1 MVTHGKITLFRMTAS
16 DDTEDSLDDKIEFDG
31 NAMVPDNRSGIMNFR
46 PSIKRR
52 NPDNPLPHANETD
65 KQDTGYS
72 GNTYSF
78 TAYFYEGVGRA
89 GGIAKLRDW
98 IIEDQTIDTLFDNG
112 RIGIRN
118 DFRPEFNLTPN
129 NDSGYKIILLEP
141 LQDLGLHTR
150 VVVSIVLEHS
160 GDPTRF
166 GV

>member
-72 GNTYSF
+72 GNT
-78 TAYFYEGVGRA
+78 
-89 GGIAKLRDW
+89 
-98 IIEDQTIDTLFDNG
+98 
-112 RIGIRN
+112 
-118 DFRPEFNLTPN
+118 
-129 NDSGYKIILLEP
+129 
-141 LQDLGLHTR
+141 
-150 VVVSIVLEHS
+150 
-160 GDPTRF
+160 
-166 GV
+166 